1 MKKIFIGSLLA
12 CSFYSWAVD
21 TPPPIHA
28 SSKSVTDIL
37 LPARNAIKAAN
48 YEKAIELLTE
58 VDQKKSADWNNLMG
72 FSLRKK
78 TVPNLTEAEK
88 YYITALDL
96 DPTHRGALEYYGEL
110 FLMKNDLPGAE
121 KMLARLDKA
130 CFFGCEEFDDLKKSI
145 QQYKKQKL

>member
-12 CSFYSWAVD
+12 FSFYSWAVD

-37 LPARNAIKAAN
+37 LLARNAIKAAN

-78 TVPNLTEAEK
+78 NSSQS
-88 YYITALDL
+88 Y
-96 DPTHRGALEYYGEL
+96 
-110 FLMKNDLPGAE
+110 
-121 KMLARLDKA
+121 
-130 CFFGCEEFDDLKKSI
+130 
-145 QQYKKQKL
+145 